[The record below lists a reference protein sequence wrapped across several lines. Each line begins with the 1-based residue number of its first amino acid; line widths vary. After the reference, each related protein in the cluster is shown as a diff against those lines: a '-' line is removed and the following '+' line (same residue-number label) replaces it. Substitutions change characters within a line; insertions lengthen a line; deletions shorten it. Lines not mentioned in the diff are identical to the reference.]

1 MKIKGWEK
9 ISGYT
14 YKGYS
19 IVNPIHNANE
29 TKYEATVLNLN
40 LPQKPKWEL
49 VVLTPAFK
57 FKDDG
62 TFSIILRDE
71 NKLHTSDTM
80 TKQMMRSIS
89 HFRQTYEQLI
99 DGMLSLELQLLSAP
113 TYSSHS
119 LNTGIINHINNTGTT
134 IPYGQIV
141 QSIQSM
147 QQIITNL
154 TNNANNK

>member
-14 YKGYS
+14 YKGYT

-40 LPQKPKWEL
+40 LPQKPKCEL

-113 TYSSHS
+113 TYSS
-119 LNTGIINHINNTGTT
+119 GMIINL
-134 IPYGQIV
+134 V
-141 QSIQSM
+141 QVV
-147 QQIITNL
+147 
-154 TNNANNK
+154 K